1 MALRSKPAYRRV
13 TRSPVVIPLAL
24 SAVEGNPV
32 ASPAVSGRKETV
44 ANGGEGSAFHFVAP
58 ASCLPCLPRASRGPR
73 RAGSFPLVGARF
85 SASPGAFCG
94 TGIPAC
100 APLPAPLLPFW
111 YSSQV
116 LRGFSNASTRRP
128 PKRVTTAKDKRSL
141 GFAAVIGRITSAGR
155 RVAPAQNSRFLPP
168 AGRWQ
173 AAGGNEGPLRPEAWR

>member
-1 MALRSKPAYRRV
+1 MALRPKPPRGRV

-44 ANGGEGSAFHFVAP
+44 ANGVRDLLFISYRRHLVYPACPELRGE
-58 ASCLPCLPRASRGPR
+58 PR

-100 APLPAPLLPFW
+100 APLPAGCSRCRFRTW
-111 YSSQV
+111 
-116 LRGFSNASTRRP
+116 GFE
-128 PKRVTTAKDKRSL
+128 
-141 GFAAVIGRITSAGR
+141 FA
-155 RVAPAQNSRFLPP
+155 FLV
-168 AGRWQ
+168 R
-173 AAGGNEGPLRPEAWR
+173 LRPRAPFVPAARP

>member
-1 MALRSKPAYRRV
+1 MALRAELAYRRV

-44 ANGGEGSAFHFVAP
+44 ANGGEGSAFHFVARHLAYP
-58 ASCLPCLPRASRGPR
+58 ACPELRGEPR

-94 TGIPAC
+94 IGTPAC

-111 YSSQV
+111 YSSRVPQV
-116 LRGFSNASTRRP
+116 PVSH
-128 PKRVTTAKDKRSL
+128 L
-141 GFAAVIGRITSAGR
+141 GF
-155 RVAPAQNSRFLPP
+155 
-168 AGRWQ
+168 
-173 AAGGNEGPLRPEAWR
+173 